1 MLVCFF
7 PSLFL
12 QCIPARIR
20 PTYLPCQQEHTC
32 SIVIPQ
38 ISASYCRS
46 PSACLSVRTRSLHFD
61 PLYTFP
67 TTEAYNI
74 RIAILLVRKKY
85 THTNTRSPLYRVY
98 IYIYVYIHSSVYDVL
113 FDSQIFFGSA
123 LCLTGLLLFYEH
135 TPGRRN
141 SELKTLSYT
150 WKNLN
155 VRVRECV
162 L

>member
-98 IYIYVYIHSSVYDVL
+98 IYIYIYINIYIYMYIYIAPFMMSSLIRRFFLGVHS
-113 FDSQIFFGSA
+113 A
-123 LCLTGLLLFYEH
+123 
-135 TPGRRN
+135 
-141 SELKTLSYT
+141 
-150 WKNLN
+150 
-155 VRVRECV
+155 
-162 L
+162 